1 MISIDQMWTWRLR
14 RWSQWKAACTLL
26 YPSWCCDHLGC
37 EHEANH
43 VDGFVD
49 ILAWLEQLVHMV
61 TLRFLWK
68 SNADVMAF
76 FKSLLVITPRR
87 SHISCRFLLSRMACH
102 RIGNNREYVN
112 LWFDFVCFY
121 FVGVRVIL
129 DVVDVA
135 VSQSWPELMLI
146 SLTLRFPFFF
156 LPSLDAT
163 WTRLN
168 LPIYHRTNKRSGWV
182 RVWNNYV
189 LDHSNFPN
197 TMSPGITVKSN
208 G

>member
-49 ILAWLEQLVHMV
+49 ILAWLEQLNM
-61 TLRFLWK
+61 LI
-68 SNADVMAF
+68 
-76 FKSLLVITPRR
+76 LLIW
-87 SHISCRFLLSRMACH
+87 
-102 RIGNNREYVN
+102 EYVN

-129 DVVDVA
+129 DDVDVA

-146 SLTLRFPFFF
+146 SRTLRFPFFF

-168 LPIYHRTNKRSGWV
+168 LPIYHRTNKRSGCV
-182 RVWNNYV
+182 RVWKNYV

-197 TMSPGITVKSN
+197 IMSPGITVKSS